1 MIQALFTLTSL
12 IIWTSNPYGQDV
24 KKCDTSVVLATENN
38 VGQLTQKDV
47 SNFLMTFGKE
57 CQNNAEFSEF
67 SNEVL
72 FLVFD
77 RQTQLVLK
85 TITREEKEFEM
96 DVILNE
102 LGSPI
107 NDSIDIKKLLTKI
120 DQVKTDSGLKKK
132 IIEKLKIAAG
142 NSN

>member
-1 MIQALFTLTSL
+1 MIQVLFTLTSL
-12 IIWTSNPYGQDV
+12 MIVTSNLYEQEV
-24 KKCDTSVVLATENN
+24 RKCDGSVVLATQNKA
-38 VGQLTQKDV
+38 GQLTQKDV
-47 SNFLMTFGKE
+47 SDFLMTFGKE
-57 CQNNAEFSEF
+57 CQNNVEFSEF

-77 RQTQLVLK
+77 RQTEVVLK
-85 TITREEKEFEM
+85 TMTGEEKKFEM
-96 DVILNE
+96 DVILDE

-107 NDSIDIKKLLTKI
+107 NDMVDIKKLLIKI

-132 IIEKLKIAAG
+132 VIEKLKIADE

>member
-1 MIQALFTLTSL
+1 MIQGLFTLTSL
-12 IIWTSNPYGQDV
+12 IIWTSNLYGQEA

-77 RQTQLVLK
+77 RQTELVLK
-85 TITREEKEFEM
+85 TITREEKKFEM

-132 IIEKLKIAAG
+132 IIEKLKIAVG